1 MSNSGDETTSAG
13 PAVGEAGV
21 LAALDDAEMGIF
33 VLDSNFRVEWLNSTA
48 ATYFGLEQAAAIGR
62 DKRTLIESSIK
73 EIFEQPDRFA
83 ETVIDTYDDNTY
95 IEEFECHV
103 LSSEAR
109 AERWLRHQS
118 RPIETG
124 VFAGGRIEHYTDIT
138 AQKQRE
144 ADLTRE
150 RDRLDEFAGVVSH
163 DLRNPLN
170 VAQGRLE
177 IARDD
182 CDSPELDHVA
192 GALARMERI
201 IGDVLWLARAGRD
214 IGDTEPVD
222 LAATVEDA
230 WTLVV
235 DGATDAELV
244 VAPELVGRTIDA
256 DGDRL
261 SQLLENLLSNAIT
274 HGGDGVTVRVDATE
288 TGFAIS
294 DDGPGIPPEN
304 REKVFDPGYSLSADG
319 TGFGL
324 GIVRQII
331 DAHGW
336 TISVEAADS
345 GGARFEISG
354 VSGSDD

>member
-1 MSNSGDETTSAG
+1 M
-13 PAVGEAGV
+13 
-21 LAALDDAEMGIF
+21 
-33 VLDSNFRVEWLNSTA
+33 
-48 ATYFGLEQAAAIGR
+48 
-62 DKRTLIESSIK
+62 
-73 EIFEQPDRFA
+73 
-83 ETVIDTYDDNTY
+83 
-95 IEEFECHV
+95 
-103 LSSEAR
+103 
-109 AERWLRHQS
+109 
-118 RPIETG
+118 
-124 VFAGGRIEHYTDIT
+124 
-138 AQKQRE
+138 
-144 ADLTRE
+144 
-150 RDRLDEFAGVVSH
+150 
-163 DLRNPLN
+163 
-170 VAQGRLE
+170 E